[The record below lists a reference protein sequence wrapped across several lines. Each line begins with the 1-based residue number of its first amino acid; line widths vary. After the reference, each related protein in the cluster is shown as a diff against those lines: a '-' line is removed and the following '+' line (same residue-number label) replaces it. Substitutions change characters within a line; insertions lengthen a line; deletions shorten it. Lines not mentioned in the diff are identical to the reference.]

1 MGNRWHLT
9 EMWYLIISVLVY
21 RKPMHTDQYLHNS
34 SHHETSCKERVVS
47 FFFNRASSVITK
59 KNDLTKEKTGIK
71 HVLKKH

>member
-1 MGNRWHLT
+1 
-9 EMWYLIISVLVY
+9 
-21 RKPMHTDQYLHNS
+21 MHTDQYLHNS